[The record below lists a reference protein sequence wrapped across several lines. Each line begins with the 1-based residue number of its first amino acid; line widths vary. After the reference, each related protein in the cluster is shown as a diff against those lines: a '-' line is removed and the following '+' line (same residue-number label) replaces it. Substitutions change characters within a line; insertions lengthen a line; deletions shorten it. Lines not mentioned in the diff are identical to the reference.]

1 MNLTSFFGNSS
12 RISSENVS
20 YSLNEY
26 YSSSSSYAISILQ
39 CNKRITYYNSQTLD
53 YEFSLLL
60 FDVKSEQK
68 QSIVIAEHSVKNNTN
83 NFIDF

>member
-12 RISSENVS
+12 RLSSENVS
-20 YSLNEY
+20 YSFNKFFSRNLNIV
-26 YSSSSSYAISILQ
+26 ISNLR
-39 CNKRITYYNSQTLD
+39 CNKRITRCNSRTLD